1 MAALAS
7 KDPLG
12 PEMQTG
18 FHEETVVRAVSSLLP
33 IPLLMIILLNKEK
46 QMSLTFYKC
55 PVCGEMVLLVKKAK
69 CTPSC
74 CGKEMTELKAGAVD
88 AAVEKHVPACT
99 VADGKLSV
107 KVGSAEHPMAEEHYI
122 EFIAVETEDGFTLRY
137 LKPGDK
143 PEAEFAASG
152 AVAVY
157 AYCNLHG
164 LWKAD
169 L

>member
-12 PEMQTG
+12 PDLTG
-18 FHEETVVRAVSSLLP
+18 FHEETVSGCLFFLSIV
-33 IPLLMIILLNKEK
+33 PLRVILISGDMN
-46 QMSLTFYKC
+46 MTFYKC
-55 PVCGEMVLLVKKAK
+55 PVCGEIVMMVKKAK

-74 CGKEMTELKAGAVD
+74 CGKEMEELKAGAVD

-99 VADGKLSV
+99 VEDGKLSV
-107 KVGSAEHPMAEEHYI
+107 KVGSVEHPMAEEHYI
-122 EFIAVETEDGFTLRY
+122 EFIAVEKEDGFVLKY

-143 PEAEFAASG
+143 PEAQFCAGG
-152 AVAVY
+152 ARTVY